1 MFDQYRQVF
10 NKKSNSH
17 TSSASSGNEHINH
30 KNISKSPLEVNNRNN
45 FSRRSQNEPNT
56 NSWIKSASNK
66 SKQNHLVYDKNNNN
80 EENHY
85 QQGPSPASIATA
97 ESVQSLKIK
106 VKSLAIKGNEYAKQ
120 GEFQKAID
128 KFTEAIRY
136 ECTDHRL
143 YGNRSYCFD
152 KIGMFQE

>member
-1 MFDQYRQVF
+1 MFDQYRRVF

-17 TSSASSGNEHINH
+17 TGSASSGNEHTSH

-45 FSRRSQNEPNT
+45 VSGRQNEPNT
-56 NSWIKSASNK
+56 NNWIKSTSNK
-66 SKQNHLVYDKNNNN
+66 SKQNRLVYDKNNNN

-85 QQGPSPASIATA
+85 QQGPSSALITAA
-97 ESVQSLKIK
+97 ESGQSLKIK
-106 VKSLAIKGNEYAKQ
+106 VKSLAIKGNESAKQ

-128 KFTEAIRY
+128 KFTEAIRFD
-136 ECTDHRL
+136 CTDHRL